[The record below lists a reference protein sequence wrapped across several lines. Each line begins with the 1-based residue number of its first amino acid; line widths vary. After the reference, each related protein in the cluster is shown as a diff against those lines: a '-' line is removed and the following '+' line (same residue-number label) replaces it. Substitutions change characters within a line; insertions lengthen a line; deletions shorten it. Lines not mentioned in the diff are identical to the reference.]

1 MSNILIIKH
10 GSLGDLIQ
18 ANGAIKDIKEYYEN
32 RKVFLL
38 TSKPYSLFMSE
49 CPYIDGVI
57 IDKRLPR
64 WNLFFLHNLKKLLS
78 KYNFTKVFDLQNS
91 NRTKFYKRFILNNA
105 EWSSSTDALET
116 GQKKKDFD
124 KYPVLDRME
133 IQLKK
138 NNIPINYIKNIDLS
152 WADDDITSLTKQ
164 YTNRDYILVFPF
176 CSKKHQNK
184 KWPFF
189 KDLIS
194 RIRRDYKN
202 NYSVLI
208 APGPNEIKE
217 AEQLNAKIVMKNG
230 ESIDIKTLVSLISSA
245 KFVIANDTGPAH
257 IASHLKKKG
266 LALFGSHTSAKK
278 VSIENSN
285 FKAIS
290 VKNLV
295 DLDVETVMK
304 EIKAHLNELNILFYN
319 FIPTKI
325 FRKLK
330 GICA

>member
-38 TSKPYSLFMSE
+38 TSKPYSIFMSE
-49 CPYIDGVI
+49 CPYVDGVL

-64 WNLFFLHNLKKLLS
+64 WNLLFLHNLKKLLL
-78 KYNFTKVFDLQNS
+78 KYNFSKVFDLQNS
-91 NRTKFYKRFILNNA
+91 NRTKFYRKFILKNA
-105 EWSSSTDALET
+105 DWSSSIDTLEA
-116 GQKKKDFD
+116 GQSKKDFD
-124 KYPVLDRME
+124 NHPVLDRME
-133 IQLKK
+133 LQLKK
-138 NNIPINYIKNIDLS
+138 SSIPTKYVKNIDLS
-152 WADDDITSLTKQ
+152 WANEDLSQLTKQ

-176 CSKKHQNK
+176 CSKKHLNK

-194 RIRRDYKN
+194 RIRREYKN

-208 APGPNEIKE
+208 APGPDELNEAKE
-217 AEQLNAKIVMKNG
+217 LNAKIVMLDEK
-230 ESIDIKTLVSLISSA
+230 SINIKMLISLISSA
-245 KFVIANDTGPAH
+245 KFIIANDTGPAH

-266 LALFGSHTSAKK
+266 LVLFGSHTSAKK

-285 FKAIS
+285 FKALS
-290 VKNLV
+290 VKNLI
-295 DLDVETVMK
+295 DLDVETVLK
-304 EIKAHLNELNILFYN
+304 EVKKVLN
-319 FIPTKI
+319 
-325 FRKLK
+325 
-330 GICA
+330 